1 MKQSFYMGNSIRE
14 SYHVEN
20 RGVVSLMPFYVT
32 GFGHFTCGS
41 EYFTEREEYPE
52 CLLLYTVHGK
62 GWLKYADQENIIP
75 ENCLAIIDCRNYQFY
90 RTEGEK
96 WDFYW
101 IHFDGK
107 CASDLVGLINGKE
120 LSVLESGHQLDAP
133 ALFAEL
139 LRLNR
144 PEDRNMEMNLSNF
157 VHQFLCRILNLQY
170 HITAIKKYS
179 TLQPDIERAIE
190 YIHQQYAQAITVD
203 QMAQVSRMSKYHF
216 IRVFR
221 ELTGDT
227 PYNYLTLYRIGQS
240 KRLLTDTS
248 MSIQKIAQ
256 AVGFSN
262 SKNYIACFRKHTLTT
277 PNHFRERALV

>member
-75 ENCLAIIDCRNYQFY
+75 ENCLAVIDCRNYQFY

-107 CASDLVGLINGKE
+107 CASDLVGLINGKG

-157 VHQFLCRILNLQY
+157 VHQFLYRILNLQY

-248 MSIQKIAQ
+248 MSIQEIAQ

-262 SKNYIACFRKHTLTT
+262 SKNYIACFRKYTLTT
-277 PNHFRERALV
+277 PNHFRKRALV